1 MAQAVPVAL
10 GAIQTIDSIAKEKKL
25 AKQAAE
31 LAKNRPIKTTSQ
43 FDNDALRLSESE
55 LANGMSAGAEQAY
68 NDSNDRS
75 ISSSISALL
84 KGGGSVNNVGD
95 IYSASEE
102 GRQKL
107 AILEDQLRMGKINDV
122 LKQYEK
128 QSSEQE
134 KNWMVNEYGP
144 YKDQLQAI
152 GEQRKAAA
160 QAKVAG
166 INTMGSG
173 LMNGLGEAGFG
184 NMFGKAAE
192 AGGVPLTNSVQP
204 AEAIRMGGRMAP
216 STLMPNNAPSV
227 NTDNIIDWKSMWDS
241 YKIKI

>member
-10 GAIQTIDSIAKEKKL
+10 GAIQLGSSMIKEDKL

-55 LANGMSAGAEQAY
+55 LSNGMSAGAERAY

-84 KGGGSVNNVGD
+84 KSGGSVNNVGD
-95 IYSASEE
+95 IYNSSEE

-107 AILEDQLRMGKINDV
+107 AILEDQLRMGKINEV
-122 LKQYEK
+122 LKQYDK

-152 GEQRKAAA
+152 GEQRKANA

-173 LMNGLGEAGFG
+173 LMNWIGEDGLGGDATTTDSSSR
-184 NMFGKAAE
+184 
-192 AGGVPLTNSVQP
+192 PLTNSYQP
-204 AEAIRMGGRMAP
+204 MVPIRPQPVNMP
-216 STLMPNNAPSV
+216 NTLMPNNAPSV

-241 YKIKI
+241 YKLKI

>member
-1 MAQAVPVAL
+1 MAQAIPVAL
-10 GAIQTIDSIAKEKKL
+10 GAIQIASAWGKESKL
-25 AKQAAE
+25 KSQAAE

-43 FDNDALRLSESE
+43 FDNDSLRLSESE
-55 LANGMSAGAEQAY
+55 LANGMSAGAERAY

-107 AILEDQLRMGKINDV
+107 AILEDQMRMGKINEV
-122 LKQYEK
+122 LKQYDK

-152 GEQRKAAA
+152 GEQRKANE
-160 QAKVAG
+160 QSKIAG
-166 INTMGSG
+166 INTFGAG
-173 LMNGLGEAGFG
+173 LMNMVGEDGFG
-184 NMFGKAAE
+184 SDDNSTSLGK
-192 AGGVPLTNSVQP
+192 PLTNSNQP
-204 AEAIRMGGRMAP
+204 VAPIRTQPVNMP
-216 STLMPNNAPSV
+216 NTLMPNNAPSV
-227 NTDNIIDWKSMWDS
+227 NTNNIIDWKSMWDS